1 MKFLRKSRPRPL
13 VACYSICEP
22 PYQTEDQKQMARDC
36 AAYITHLVV
45 KPLYSTETNEG
56 TPTTL
61 AKINKLIHFVN
72 NSTHNKAQ
80 WKLSDLTSNTLKSAN
95 EMRWGSTDTM
105 IKSVLRDVNKFDT
118 FVISIVT
125 DPKNTEAIRNKCR
138 ALLPT
143 REDYAEL
150 QYLDRLLDK
159 FRALQ
164 KLCQGAC
171 DFISSC

>member
-1 MKFLRKSRPRPL
+1 
-13 VACYSICEP
+13 
-22 PYQTEDQKQMARDC
+22 
-36 AAYITHLVV
+36 
-45 KPLYSTETNEG
+45 
-56 TPTTL
+56 
-61 AKINKLIHFVN
+61 
-72 NSTHNKAQ
+72 
-80 WKLSDLTSNTLKSAN
+80 
-95 EMRWGSTDTM
+95 M

-159 FRALQ
+159 FRALV